1 MHLGGGFNRL
11 ERNEEDLTRKA
22 PTALGIP
29 GLSVPVL
36 DWGEFPEASQ
46 EWTDRILALT
56 QSGAAPSRSL
66 PSPCRTWSTIWALL

>member
-36 DWGEFPEASQ
+36 DWGDFQRP
-46 EWTDRILALT
+46 LK
-56 QSGAAPSRSL
+56 SGQTESWP
-66 PSPCRTWSTIWALL
+66 